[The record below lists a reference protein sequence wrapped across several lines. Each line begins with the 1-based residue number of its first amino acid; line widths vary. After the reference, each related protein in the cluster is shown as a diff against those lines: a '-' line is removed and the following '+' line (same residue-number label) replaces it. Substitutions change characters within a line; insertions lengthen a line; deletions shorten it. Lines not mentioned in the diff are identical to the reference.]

1 MSQRNNYSVIHNS
14 LKEFQPKY
22 ITGKSLLTKSEFSTI
37 KTTENTILNFLRT
50 MAHISKDSSEYSSD
64 EYETC

>member
-14 LKEFQPKY
+14 LKEFKPT
-22 ITGKSLLTKSEFSTI
+22 IIRGKSLLHNECSTI

-50 MAHISKDSSEYSSD
+50 MTHISEDSSEYSSD

>member
-14 LKEFQPKY
+14 LKEFQPK
-22 ITGKSLLTKSEFSTI
+22 IIRGKSLLHSECSTI

-50 MAHISKDSSEYSSD
+50 MTHISEDSSEYSSD